1 MEALWFCLVG
11 LMLTVYV
18 ILDGF
23 DLGAG
28 IVQFIVGRTEAERG
42 LVQRTVGPVWD
53 GNEVW
58 LLAAGGTLFCA
69 FPAVYAASFSGLYLP
84 LMMVLWLLILR
95 GISIEFRNHGRTR
108 AGKLLGDS
116 VFAVASALLAILLGA
131 ALGNVLRGVPLNA
144 SGSFF
149 LPLWTNFQPW
159 GEVGVLDWYT
169 VVVGLLAFF
178 ALAQHGALWV
188 ALKTEA
194 PLEERAQSIAA
205 VLWPC
210 VAGLTLVVAGL
221 TLRLQP
227 LLSGN
232 LASHRWSWVVP
243 AFALLGLGA
252 VRGFLAQ
259 RDNLRAFLSSSVY
272 LAAMLASA
280 GFAIHPYLLPSNLTP
295 RTGLSFWNAATA
307 HHGLRV
313 ALAWWI
319 PGMLLVLGYFTFVYR
334 HFRGKVRADGY

>member
-116 VFAVASALLAILLGA
+116 VFAVASALLAIFLGA

-169 VVVGLLAFF
+169 VLVGLLAFF

-227 LLSGN
+227 QLSRN

-272 LAAMLASA
+272 IAAMLASA

-295 RTGLSFWNAATA
+295 HTGLTFWNAATA

-313 ALAWWI
+313 ALAWWV